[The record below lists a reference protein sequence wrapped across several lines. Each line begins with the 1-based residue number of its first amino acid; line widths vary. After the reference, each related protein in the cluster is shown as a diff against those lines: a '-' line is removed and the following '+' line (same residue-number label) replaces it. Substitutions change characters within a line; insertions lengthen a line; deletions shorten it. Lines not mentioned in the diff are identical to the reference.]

1 MAEEAARKKRLED
14 ERLAREAA
22 EKAAKKSKKK
32 AAQKAKKLVAQG
44 ITPPEENSSNE
55 MDLEA
60 LHFKHIQVYL
70 SYSYFFFKKTSF

>member
-1 MAEEAARKKRLED
+1 MNTSPVRGFGAVITPSLKYF
-14 ERLAREAA
+14 
-22 EKAAKKSKKK
+22 AKKSKKK